1 MIGKAQA
8 DPRNASG
15 KAILPFPFFG
25 GEKQDTETKRSFP
38 NIYEVRKTGSQ
49 SPAKKAQGCG
59 ECEDSADGTKSGPM
73 YLGMSESQKGMFL
86 MTGEGR
92 SECEGG

>member
-8 DPRNASG
+8 DPHHASG

-49 SPAKKAQGCG
+49 SPAKTAQ
-59 ECEDSADGTKSGPM
+59 ECREGEDSVDGTKSGPM

-92 SECEGG
+92 GECEGG